1 MVDVQIRKGAGK
13 EAKLRRAGH
22 LTMDDRNGLQKN
34 GKDCRFSDNREL
46 RSELALP
53 MKHHELMLK
62 KCGTYRNNRE
72 GNVPTWTGHL
82 THQDRR
88 RSFCWR
94 LKCVGSG
101 NSRPSLL
108 LIRCCGAR
116 RAAMG
121 IRCSY
126 CPVLLR
132 VTFRL
137 DRSERT

>member
-1 MVDVQIRKGAGK
+1 MASKKLKRLSFQRQFQGLKRASGLTEAPRVDANEVRDIPQR
-13 EAKLRRAGH
+13 
-22 LTMDDRNGLQKN
+22 
-34 GKDCRFSDNREL
+34 
-46 RSELALP
+46 
-53 MKHHELMLK
+53 
-62 KCGTYRNNRE
+62 RE
-72 GNVPTWTGHL
+72 GNVPTWTGLL

-88 RSFCWR
+88 RSCCWR

-137 DRSERT
+137 DRCEHTWRRRATPRTDGSRVRTMARDLASRQV